1 MKQEKEFLRE
11 KFIEFQL
18 KIAELNHALL
28 KQDQASQAREKELY
42 LNLFE
47 VMDAFDNLDENIAEK
62 EEGFDKTTRM
72 LVKNVRSIRK
82 KLLRALKA
90 KNIVP
95 IEFPDNKARMD
106 YCKIADTKDISGL
119 ENETIISVIKNGY
132 IDKQQDIVLR
142 KAEVITV
149 LKLET

>member
-1 MKQEKEFLRE
+1 MKEEKEFLRE

-18 KIAELNHALL
+18 KIAELNHTLL
-28 KQDQASQAREKELY
+28 KQKEASQAKEKGLF
-42 LNLFE
+42 LNMFE

-72 LVKNVRSIRK
+72 LVRNVRSIRK
-82 KLLRALKA
+82 KLLRVLKA
-90 KNIVP
+90 NNIVP
-95 IEFPDNKARMD
+95 IEFPDNMARMD
-106 YCKIADTKDISGL
+106 YCKVVDTKDVSGM
-119 ENETIISVIKNGY
+119 ENEMIISVVKNGY

-149 LKLET
+149 LH